1 MSGFSQS
8 SVSSQNSRGTKRKW
22 DPKEDVV
29 LVAYMVDLHNVR
41 TFNADTRFKAD
52 YLNELEKLEKTIAV
66 LVAMSIGSLLLL
78 KIRVIKK
85 SVNSNIVVSFIMT
98 NLLPS
103 TQKTEPLGKML
114 KQPLILLKK

>member
-41 TFNADTRFKAD
+41 TFNADTRFKAV
-52 YLNELEKLEKTIAV
+52 EKTIAV